1 MFLWKSQLKRRV
13 RVYKKLIK
21 RAFKQGYTVCFLDES
36 FFRILSIPFVVWV
49 LKGSKVE
56 IPFPNKKMKKGKS
69 VIGAVNSDG
78 SIFARSFEKIN
89 KKIVLQFIKYLQKKV
104 GKKLAI
110 VMDNASIHKN
120 SLIKNYAKSNKIRL
134 IWTPTYSPEL
144 NPKEFVWKF
153 IKQQITNGG
162 YYEDENDLIK
172 NVHRGIDY
180 LRKNEQDWLIKI
192 THDRW

>member
-1 MFLWKSQLKRRV
+1 
-13 RVYKKLIK
+13 
-21 RAFKQGYTVCFLDES
+21 
-36 FFRILSIPFVVWV
+36 
-49 LKGSKVE
+49 
-56 IPFPNKKMKKGKS
+56 
-69 VIGAVNSDG
+69 
-78 SIFARSFEKIN
+78 
-89 KKIVLQFIKYLQKKV
+89 
-104 GKKLAI
+104 
-110 VMDNASIHKN
+110 MDNASIHKN